1 MYLCECMYM
10 FVCVHVCAICEYAGV
25 NVLIVVFVC
34 LREKND
40 EEKKKPH
47 KRQQCKYEDEKEKK
61 KKNVVTGVLFCTRMK
76 THNCFLLKR

>member
-61 KKNVVTGVLFCTRMK
+61 KKKRCHWCVILHAHEDTQLFLT
-76 THNCFLLKR
+76 